1 MRSIPILVRVRGLHR
16 YSQASDNERYIHLIA
31 SEILSRGGYLG
42 RARLRATRHADG
54 RVVDIRLCPETSPV
68 RRLKLTT
75 PPRATFSVCKPSNA
89 CRPGLVSARLG
100 IRCPLF
106 VCPLPRPVPPHGR
119 PLPAPAIIENYSRA
133 T

>member
-75 PPRATFSVCKPSNA
+75 PPRTTFSVCKPSNA

-100 IRCPLF
+100 IRCPLCG
-106 VCPLPRPVPPHGR
+106 CPLPRRVPSHCR
-119 PLPAPAIIENYSRA
+119 APAASGMIENYLRP